1 MKESEL
7 ILVDTE
13 YSIFYSNKK
22 FIPIDEVIS
31 SLRALESNIHY
42 TSKFIEKAYP
52 NYKVI
57 NSEIFIENLK
67 SGSLDVKLIVRKSLH
82 FIEKSSKT
90 ATQFIPSKETIKDII
105 KQSTIALIIEGTK
118 LATATPATPSIVN
131 NITVNNIN
139 TTIQSPYLNEIQYQE
154 VLSKIPQKSL
164 AENAINITKPAKL
177 ENKAE
182 IKFAYQDK
190 NEVTFDRSILDP
202 IPATYTPPTLDEK
215 EQFHQDIV
223 LSIYASDKDRRET
236 GWAGSIHSLNHKRVS
251 LKLNESVKP
260 DQLHGMTE
268 VVASVMVHEKFNRQK
283 KVYEISYIEV
293 LGFKVK

>member
-1 MKESEL
+1 MQESEL

-13 YSIFYSNKK
+13 YSIFYSNKN

-67 SGSLDVKLIVRKSLH
+67 SGSLDVKLIIRKSLH
-82 FIEKSSKT
+82 IIEKGSKT
-90 ATQFIPSKETIKDII
+90 ATQLLPSKETVKDII
-105 KQSTIALIIEGTK
+105 KQSTIALVIEGTK
-118 LATATPATPSIVN
+118 LATATPVIPTTVN

-139 TTIQSPYLNEIQYQE
+139 TPIQTPYLSAKEYQE
-154 VLSKIPQKSL
+154 VLSKIPQKTL

-177 ENKAE
+177 EDKAE
-182 IKFAYQDK
+182 IKFDYKND
-190 NEVTFDRSILDP
+190 NEVTFDRSVLDP
-202 IPATYTPPTLDEK
+202 IPATYTPPTQDEK
-215 EQFHQDIV
+215 EKFHQDIV

-251 LKLNESVKP
+251 LKLNDSVKP
-260 DQLHGMTE
+260 EQLHGMTE
-268 VVASVMVHEKFNRQK
+268 VIASVIVHEKFNRQK
-283 KVYEISYIEV
+283 KAYEIAYIEV
-293 LGFKVK
+293 LGFKAK

>member
-1 MKESEL
+1 MQESEL

-13 YSIFYSNKK
+13 YSIFYSNNK
-22 FIPIDEVIS
+22 FIPINEVIS

-67 SGSLDVKLIVRKSLH
+67 SGSLDVKLIIRKSLH
-82 FIEKSSKT
+82 VIEKGSKT
-90 ATQFIPSKETIKDII
+90 ATQLLPSKETVKDII

-118 LATATPATPSIVN
+118 LATATATTPITVN

-139 TTIQSPYLNEIQYQE
+139 TTVQSPYLSEKDYQD
-154 VLSKIPQKSL
+154 VLTKIPQKTL

-177 ENKAE
+177 EEKAE
-182 IKFAYQDK
+182 IKFDYKNK
-190 NEVTFDRSILDP
+190 NEVTFDRSVLDT
-202 IPATYTPPTLDEK
+202 IPATYTPPTQDEK
-215 EQFHQDIV
+215 EKFHQDIV

-251 LKLNESVKP
+251 LKLNDSVKP

-268 VVASVMVHEKFNRQK
+268 VIASVIVHEKFNRQK
-283 KVYEISYIEV
+283 KAYEIAYIEI
-293 LGFKVK
+293 LGFKAK